1 MPDSP
6 SAGPPAAGPHPSLPP
21 DWREA
26 IAPHLPR
33 AHGVARR
40 LLGCDH
46 LAADA
51 VQEALLAFLTLEAL
65 PPEPRGWLVRAVV
78 FRCRHLRR
86 SLRRRRRHE
95 HHASAFCALHSG
107 CDNPLH
113 IAQAHELGERLA
125 TAIAGLPGPQR
136 LVFRLHAD
144 SGLDYQGLAERLG
157 WPLGTVRSRLHRAR
171 SRLQQVLE
179 TAELGHPPDRSG

>member
-1 MPDSP
+1 MSAFP
-6 SAGPPAAGPHPSLPP
+6 SAGTTSAAPPAMAPA
-21 DWREA
+21 DWRA
-26 IAPHLPR
+26 TIAPHLPR

-46 LAADA
+46 LADDA
-51 VQEALLAFLTLEAL
+51 VQEALLAFLALPEL

-86 SLRRRRRHE
+86 SLRRRRHHE
-95 HHASAFCALHSG
+95 HQASAFCALHSG

-125 TAIAGLPGPQR
+125 AAIAGLPGPQR

-179 TAELGHPPDRSG
+179 APDRERPPPGGA